1 MYKGWKD
8 GMTGRRDRA
17 GNGGTPEGAVR
28 PRSAVG
34 RAPVTGKLAALTG
47 AVTTFPESLPDSGAS
62 ARPHEGPA
70 LETPAFVELRSRVAR
85 ALDEQATD
93 IARRWERQA
102 RSVALRDDDFPAGEL
117 GGDGSVRSAVALI
130 HALGAALASDG
141 SSTDDGVALGL
152 AFGVDAFE
160 AGASLHHTLKALDL
174 LSAMTM
180 YAVEN
185 VVVGEADGTGSV
197 GDGVRLCRRMQQA
210 SSLIALAATKGYTQA
225 VSDGL
230 RDRFRL
236 LRHDLRNPLG
246 TIKSVLALMD
256 DESVPADARA
266 HPRFRAM
273 AERNARSLDEL
284 IVDRL
289 SDAAA
294 LLPALSHQRVS
305 LRVIACS
312 VRRDLRGEAEARE
325 TTVLVGD
332 ARVRVCVDAVSL
344 ELLLH
349 TLLLAALQE
358 TGEGDELIIDFGEPT
373 ADRATLLLSRAPAR
387 APVTDPASAE
397 RLVSLAAR
405 MGAKVTLGEVIV
417 LSVPI
422 RREAAEGA
430 ARETPPAPAAT
441 ASRESAAR

>member
-1 MYKGWKD
+1 
-8 GMTGRRDRA
+8 
-17 GNGGTPEGAVR
+17 V
-28 PRSAVG
+28 VG
-34 RAPVTGKLAALTG
+34 KVAALTDV
-47 AVTTFPESLPDSGAS
+47 VTTFPESLPDSGTS

-70 LETPAFVELRSRVAR
+70 LETPAFVELRTRVAR
-85 ALDEQATD
+85 ALDEQAMD

-102 RSVALRDDDFPAGEL
+102 RSVALREDDLPAGEL
-117 GGDGSVRSAVALI
+117 GGDGSGRSAIALV
-130 HALGAALASDG
+130 HALGRALGSDG
-141 SSTDDGVALGL
+141 STTDDGVALGL

-185 VVVGEADGTGSV
+185 VVAAEADGAGSV
-197 GDGVRLCRRMQQA
+197 SDGVRLCRRLQA
-210 SSLIALAATKGYTQA
+210 TTSLITLAATKGYTQA

-256 DESVPADARA
+256 DESVPAEARA

-312 VRRDLRGEAEARE
+312 VRRDLRGEAEARDA
-325 TTVLVGD
+325 TVLVAD

-358 TGEGDELIIDFGEPT
+358 AAEGDELIIDFGEPT
-373 ADRATLLLSRAPAR
+373 VDRATLLLSRAPAR

-405 MGAKVTLGEVIV
+405 MGAKLTLGEVIV
-417 LSVPI
+417 VSVPI
-422 RREAAEGA
+422 RREAAETPAAADGA
-430 ARETPPAPAAT
+430 ATGTPANAASHGAPA
-441 ASRESAAR
+441 ASRESAARR

>member
-1 MYKGWKD
+1 M
-8 GMTGRRDRA
+8 A
-17 GNGGTPEGAVR
+17 
-28 PRSAVG
+28 
-34 RAPVTGKLAALTG
+34 GKLAALSG
-47 AVTTFPESLPDSGAS
+47 AVTTTPESLPDSGVS

-70 LETPAFVELRSRVAR
+70 LETPSFVELRTRVAR
-85 ALDEQATD
+85 ALDDQAMD

-102 RSVALRDDDFPAGEL
+102 RSVALRDDDAPAGEL
-117 GGDGSVRSAVALI
+117 GGDGSGPSAIALI
-130 HALGAALASDG
+130 HALGHALASDG
-141 SSTDDGVALGL
+141 STTDDGVDLGL

-185 VVVGEADGTGSV
+185 AVAAEADGSGSV
-197 GDGVRLCRRMQQA
+197 GDGVRLCRRLQQA
-210 SSLIALAATKGYTQA
+210 TSLITLAATKGYTQA

-256 DESVPADARA
+256 DEGVPADARA

-325 TTVLVGD
+325 TTVVVAD

-358 TGEGDELIIDFGEPT
+358 AGEGDEVIIDFGEAT
-373 ADRATLLLSRAPAR
+373 ADRATLLLSRSPAR
-387 APVTDPASAE
+387 TPVTDPASEE
-397 RLVSLAAR
+397 RLISLATR
-405 MGAKVTLGEVIV
+405 MGAKLTMGEVIV
-417 LSVPI
+417 VSVPI
-422 RREAAEGA
+422 RREAVDASTVTEGTA
-430 ARETPPAPAAT
+430 AGAPAAP
-441 ASRESAAR
+441 AAPGGSAPRESVART